1 VLRAVFAALIA
12 VALAPGAD
20 RTDGCNKTAER
31 YNRIKAEVEAA
42 VEVFSACLANS
53 RVRDAC
59 VAEFDELDEAEARLE
74 AAVGEYQEAC
84 P

>member
-1 VLRAVFAALIA
+1 VIA

-20 RTDGCNKTAER
+20 RTESCSQAAER

-42 VEVFSACLANS
+42 VQVFAACLANS
-53 RVRDAC
+53 RGRDAC
-59 VAEFDELDEAEARLE
+59 VAEFDELDAAEARLE
-74 AAVGEYQEAC
+74 AVVGEHQEAC